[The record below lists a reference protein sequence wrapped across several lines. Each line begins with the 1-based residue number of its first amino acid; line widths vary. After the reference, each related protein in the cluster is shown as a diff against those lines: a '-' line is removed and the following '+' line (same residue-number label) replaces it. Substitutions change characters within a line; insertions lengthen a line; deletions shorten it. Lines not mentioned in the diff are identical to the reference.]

1 MAKKVFL
8 SHDEL
13 MELIA
18 AAQSGNEDARERI
31 VESNTRLVWS
41 VVKKYSNRGYEQD
54 DLFQIGAIGLLK
66 AINKFN
72 MEYAVRFST
81 YAVPMIQGEIQRF
94 LRDDGIVKYSRSVKE
109 LSHRLRREELLDK
122 TPEEIVEILK
132 DVTIDQV
139 KTALEYIRSYVT
151 SMEATVYEGKDG
163 EDVTLGDQMSGDV
176 NGNWAESIEL
186 REALD
191 KLEPR
196 DRKVIE
202 LRYFLDRTQLE
213 AAEELGVSQV
223 HISRLER
230 KILQKI
236 KLLME
241 DNTMPVYSVEQKGKA
256 IKLLKETGLTLAE
269 IHEQTTVPLGTLGSW
284 SKKVRPAEVTAK
296 NRVKG
301 YETSVEKNNRRRA
314 ERKPVETPVINEPTF
329 MGDKDLAKAE
339 RRAKQAE
346 AAQKAFK
353 ELKEEKP
360 LKTIGE
366 AAKEYEEEI
375 RKQLRAE
382 IEEEVR
388 KDLTTLSTIAVDMES
403 VPVPVEPIKPS
414 ISFTVDV
421 KFGGQHVTKDQA
433 VASLYEAYN
442 LVKRLPTNSLSLAIV
457 VSN

>member
-1 MAKKVFL
+1 
-8 SHDEL
+8 
-13 MELIA
+13 
-18 AAQSGNEDARERI
+18 
-31 VESNTRLVWS
+31 
-41 VVKKYSNRGYEQD
+41 
-54 DLFQIGAIGLLK
+54 
-66 AINKFN
+66 
-72 MEYAVRFST
+72 
-81 YAVPMIQGEIQRF
+81 
-94 LRDDGIVKYSRSVKE
+94 
-109 LSHRLRREELLDK
+109 
-122 TPEEIVEILK
+122 
-132 DVTIDQV
+132 
-139 KTALEYIRSYVT
+139 
-151 SMEATVYEGKDG
+151 
-163 EDVTLGDQMSGDV
+163 
-176 NGNWAESIEL
+176 
-186 REALD
+186 
-191 KLEPR
+191 
-196 DRKVIE
+196 
-202 LRYFLDRTQLE
+202 
-213 AAEELGVSQV
+213 
-223 HISRLER
+223 
-230 KILQKI
+230 
-236 KLLME
+236 
-241 DNTMPVYSVEQKGKA
+241 MPVYSVEQKGKA

-375 RKQLRAE
+375 RKQLRVE

-403 VPVPVEPIKPS
+403 VPVEPIKPS